1 MTTTEYLG
9 IDPGAT
15 GGVCLLR
22 ESKVLVLESM
32 PDSKVDLLTLVGQCG
47 GSEGTVFCYL
57 EKVSG
62 YIGNAHPGST
72 MFKFGQ
78 GYGRVEMALVASG
91 IPFETIPPHK
101 WQKALGVPPRAKGR
115 APESRQQF
123 KGRLKSKA
131 QELFP
136 GVKVTLAT
144 CDALLIAE
152 YCRRV
157 REGEL

>member
-1 MTTTEYLG
+1 MTTKTAYMG
-9 IDPGAT
+9 IDPGAS
-15 GGVCLLR
+15 GGICLLR
-22 ESKVLVLESM
+22 ERQVQTLTAM
-32 PDSKVDLLTLVGQCG
+32 PDSKRDLLDVLC
-47 GSEGTVFCYL
+47 EAPDPVFCYL

-78 GYGRVEMALVASG
+78 SYGHLEMALVAAE
-91 IPFETIPPHK
+91 IPFETIPPQK
-101 WQKALGVPPRAKGR
+101 WQKALGVSPRAKGK

-136 GVKVTLAT
+136 GLKVTLAT